1 MWATTKNS
9 TSVHFGLGHR
19 CHKHGRMFDLEHLA
33 TCSEIQ
39 GCPDIA
45 RYAQRL
51 KQGENIRLWPREE
64 LADAVLQYTQLA
76 LQLANL
82 TATSRA
88 SLAQQAVK
96 PKERT
101 GNKRGRPRAS
111 EVVARTNHKV
121 DDFFLRK
128 AQPAQRLGSSPSGAA
143 QEEETKTPQ
152 QRASSPYEGLTLQS
166 QQFNTPE
173 QEGKG
178 ARLLTPASADP
189 IKKGEGMA
197 VALRQLAKREKL
209 SKKRYGGGASAP
221 LDLGMNEEYYQEVPE
236 A

>member
-1 MWATTKNS
+1 MIDTTSRPGVPAKRRQSQPGRQAPARPKRLLPLYIPRIMADLMWATTKNS
-9 TSVHFGLGHR
+9 TSMHFGLGHR

-88 SLAQQAVK
+88 SLAQQVVK
-96 PKERT
+96 PKEKT

-128 AQPAQRLGSSPSGAA
+128 AQPAQRLETSPNGAA
-143 QEEETKTPQ
+143 REEETKTPH
-152 QRASSPYEGLTLQS
+152 
-166 QQFNTPE
+166 
-173 QEGKG
+173 
-178 ARLLTPASADP
+178 
-189 IKKGEGMA
+189 
-197 VALRQLAKREKL
+197 
-209 SKKRYGGGASAP
+209 
-221 LDLGMNEEYYQEVPE
+221 
-236 A
+236 